1 MVDSIFHPQKEIS
14 FVQSYEN
21 FVCHQGIE
29 AEHVAKS
36 FDKILISHEMRAA
49 EDFNNNEIY
58 KKLLNQ
64 VDFGLSQY
72 LDFGRFAT

>member
-1 MVDSIFHPQKEIS
+1 VLCRNN
-14 FVQSYEN
+14 EN

-29 AEHVAKS
+29 AEHVAKA
-36 FDKILISHEMRAA
+36 FDKILKSHEMRAA

-64 VDFGLSQY
+64 VDLAY
-72 LDFGRFAT
+72 TKT